1 MTIILS
7 HQCPGQHVVRL
18 LQTVNGKFAVEYG
31 KHYRNGMSYGQ
42 AAKEL
47 GECIMHAAC
56 CASLIR
62 GNDNV

>member
-18 LQTVNGKFAVEYG
+18 LQTGVGRFAVEYG
-31 KHYRNGMSYGQ
+31 KHYRNGMTYAQ

-47 GECIMHAAC
+47 GECIMHAAT
-56 CASLIR
+56 CAGLIR
-62 GNDNV
+62 EVAA